1 MQVFKKQDNLIKK
14 YFKEI
19 SERKPF
25 NVTQVLFLEIFMKN
39 SMKTIFADP
48 SLINLIYFI
57 KCFKSI
63 QKFQMVAS
71 WLGL

>member
-1 MQVFKKQDNLIKK
+1 
-14 YFKEI
+14 
-19 SERKPF
+19 
-25 NVTQVLFLEIFMKN
+25 
-39 SMKTIFADP
+39 MKTIFADP

>member
-25 NVTQVLFLEIFMKN
+25 NVTQVLFLEIFMK
-39 SMKTIFADP
+39 
-48 SLINLIYFI
+48 
-57 KCFKSI
+57 
-63 QKFQMVAS
+63 
-71 WLGL
+71 